1 MHRQMD
7 HVHHI
12 PKYQYDAYFG
22 SSSQHNSN
30 NFTIHHHD
38 LDSFHAMQGIS
49 PNPYILSFITLQSA
63 NPQSELAHIIT
74 LLINYTLN
82 KYSIPR
88 SAPQIHLFFVACV
101 RKNKARIP
109 FPFTY
114 HNFTYRSHNVR
125 PKNNPPSPNP
135 SPRENALFENGT
147 KNHFFGLQNFTL
159 SHDHTLEP
167 SITLL
172 GSDLEVAV
180 NDTI

>member
-1 MHRQMD
+1 MFTTSPSTNMMHTSAQALSITQITSRF
-7 HVHHI
+7 I
-12 PKYQYDAYFG
+12 I
-22 SSSQHNSN
+22 
-30 NFTIHHHD
+30 TI
-38 LDSFHAMQGIS
+38 LIASMQCREFHQT
-49 PNPYILSFITLQSA
+49 LTFIAA

-101 RKNKARIP
+101 GKNKARIP

-114 HNFTYRSHNVR
+114 HNFTYRSHNGR
-125 PKNNPPSPNP
+125 PKNNPPPNP
-135 SPRENALFENGT
+135 FPRENAFLFENGT